1 MRQHVGKPLLIRG
14 PRTVVPN
21 AEFERLIATLM
32 RSSPEFRKWW
42 PKHDVLRRLSSQK
55 RIQHKTAGRMVFE
68 YTSFAVTDHPDMK
81 LVVYTPL
88 EEAQSVRKL
97 ETLLHDITPSENGQ
111 ATIKKRQKQRFRQS
125 GMAQT

>member
-1 MRQHVGKPLLIRG
+1 
-14 PRTVVPN
+14 
-21 AEFERLIATLM
+21 
-32 RSSPEFRKWW
+32 
-42 PKHDVLRRLSSQK
+42 
-55 RIQHKTAGRMVFE
+55 MVFE

-111 ATIKKRQKQRFRQS
+111 ATIKNRQKQRFRQS
-125 GMAQT
+125 GIA